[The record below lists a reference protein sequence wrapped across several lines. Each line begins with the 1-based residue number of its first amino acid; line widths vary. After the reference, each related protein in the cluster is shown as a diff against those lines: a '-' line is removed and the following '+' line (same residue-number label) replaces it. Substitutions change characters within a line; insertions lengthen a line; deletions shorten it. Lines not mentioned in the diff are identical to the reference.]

1 MVCKGVTMFHSPT
14 SYIGTHWIKFYPNQ
28 GIWEEDH
35 RFTNT
40 ERFKL
45 LLPEFKSLITR
56 ALETKDP
63 KAYIQAHQNRLDEIK
78 DQYKIDSE
86 IVIK

>member
-1 MVCKGVTMFHSPT
+1 ML
-14 SYIGTHWIKFYPNQ
+14 YIGTHWIKFYPLTGQ
-28 GIWEEDH
+28 WEEDH

-45 LLPEFKSLITR
+45 LLPEFKALITR